1 MITRIGFSF
10 ALAMSGIL
18 VSTYYSHASPGDQFI
33 CDAIGDGNY
42 VVTISSQNSK
52 NASATYTIGSEN
64 TEADKGESVNLT
76 AEILDD
82 GFKYKGDGIEF
93 VGSNNLA
100 FIIDTQAGVVVK
112 CSIVQKVSAGAR
124 TINLPGFSLGG
135 KIRSGPGLNFEQTG
149 SVFGTKPI
157 TILNDS
163 GKVMDGYSW
172 FEIKLESGETGFQWG
187 GILCSAGDP
196 IPGVYERCE

>member
-1 MITRIGFSF
+1 MITKFGLSF
-10 ALAMSGIL
+10 ALAISGIS
-18 VSTYYSHASPGDQFI
+18 VFTIQSHASLGDQFV

-42 VVTISSQNSK
+42 VVTISANDPK
-52 NASATYTIGSEN
+52 NASAAYSIGSEN
-64 TEADKGESVNLT
+64 AGSDNVDAVALT

-82 GFKYKGDGIEF
+82 GFKYKGIGIEF

-100 FIIDTQAGVVVK
+100 FLIDAQAGVVVK
-112 CSIVQKVSAGAR
+112 CTIAQKASAGAR

-135 KIRSGPGLNFEQTG
+135 KIRSGPGLNFEQIG

-157 TILNDS
+157 TIVKDS
-163 GKVMDGYSW
+163 GIVMDGYGW
-172 FEIKLESGETGFQWG
+172 FEIKLDSGETGFQWG